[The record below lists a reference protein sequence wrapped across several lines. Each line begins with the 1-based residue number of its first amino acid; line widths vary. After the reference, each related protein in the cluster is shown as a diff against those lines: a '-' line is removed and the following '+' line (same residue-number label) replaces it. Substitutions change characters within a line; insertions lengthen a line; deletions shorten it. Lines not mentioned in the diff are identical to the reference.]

1 MSIKANL
8 SAKSAVLQKKNSK
21 KGFTL
26 VELVIVIA
34 VLAIIAAIAIP
45 TVVNVI
51 NNANKST
58 DMTNA
63 QSVENAIKTAESEV
77 AANSTNK
84 SDRVTALGTGGDL
97 KKLLETYGVDP
108 NVITKPKVQ
117 DSKFIIDLDNGKVTA
132 VDKDSKDANGTVIS
146 PANGGALTTG
156 GTTYTINGD
165 KLDITVK

>member
-1 MSIKANL
+1 MSIKAKL
-8 SAKSAVLQKKNSK
+8 SAKSASLQKKNSK

-58 DMTNA
+58 DITNA

-77 AANSTNK
+77 AANATNPST
-84 SDRVTALGTGGDL
+84 RVTSLGTGGDL
-97 KKLLETYGVDP
+97 TTLLKVYGVDIT
-108 NVITKPKVQ
+108 VITNPK
-117 DSKFIIDLDNGKVTA
+117 DKGATFNYDPDTGKVTA
-132 VDKDSKDANGTVIS
+132 CGSDGNTLSDSTKKN
-146 PANGGALTTG
+146 PTTG
-156 GTTYTINGD
+156 ATLSEKTAYTIKGD
-165 KLDITVK
+165 TLAIS